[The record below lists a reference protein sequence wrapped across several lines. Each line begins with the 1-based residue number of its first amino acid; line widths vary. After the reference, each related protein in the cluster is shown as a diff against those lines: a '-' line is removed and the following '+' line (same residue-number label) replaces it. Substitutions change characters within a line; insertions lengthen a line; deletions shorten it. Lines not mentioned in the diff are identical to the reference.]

1 MGGSP
6 MKTANGENEE
16 SIPAWM
22 EAQALTVKAKN
33 VLIEEAIDL
42 LYKEI
47 EAKRMAIHGKFIPM
61 ELEKSGEMEQGLF
74 LIRNLVMEKE
84 NIMRNF
90 TDNINRLEAQPKKLT
105 KAEAEKIDAAKKFIV
120 AVEKITAL
128 ADYGSIFAQWFDAVS
143 LEVKEKDP
151 AKILAKTSGGAGSHR
166 TQALRYLVKSPL
178 FDTDGLFKAE
188 EKEQLA
194 KALSLCEKGAANA

>member
-1 MGGSP
+1 MG
-6 MKTANGENEE
+6 MKKEENEE
-16 SIPAWM
+16 SMPAWM

-47 EAKRMAIHGKFIPM
+47 EAKRMAVHGKLIPM

-90 TDNINRLEAQPKKLT
+90 TENIRKLEAEPKLS
-105 KAEAEKIDAAKKFIV
+105 KADVEKIEAARKFMD
-120 AVEKITAL
+120 AVEKITTL
-128 ADYGSIFAQWFDAVS
+128 ADYGSVFAQWFGAAS

-151 AKILAKTSGGAGSHR
+151 AVILAKTSGGVKSHR

-178 FDTDGLFKAE
+178 FSADGLFRKE
-188 EKEQLA
+188 EKKQLA
-194 KALSLCEKGAANA
+194 KALGLCENGGASGR